1 MSHFSKKSAKGW
13 PQRATPTKC
22 FVGAALRGRPRLST
36 ICAKPFAV
44 LFVLLFLTPATAPAI
59 PLGQYQQNLNDAIAA
74 LERLTSAGRDDTRLP
89 ESIEF
94 VRTTLPKQQTV
105 ESEGETCNVDN
116 SWLHDDLDEL
126 AQAEDPAEKLGQI
139 LSTLEALEAS
149 IEERQNPGGRTTENK
164 EWAKTRL
171 ESILARPEYAT
182 GPQGSNALARL
193 LQEIAQWLAKFMPK
207 RRNVSA
213 GRVDLIALIAQI
225 VIIALAAL
233 VIGYVIRTL
242 FVWYSGRSRKPGT
255 RKKREPRIV
264 LGERLEPEAT
274 ATDLLSEA
282 ESLARQGDLRAA
294 IRKAYI
300 AFLVELGDRKLISL
314 AHHKT
319 NRDYLN
325 SLRNAP
331 QLHSRMRGL
340 TDSFERH
347 WYGFANVTPND
358 WQDFRAGYLAA
369 LQAEA
374 K

>member
-1 MSHFSKKSAKGW
+1 M
-13 PQRATPTKC
+13 PQ
-22 FVGAALRGRPRLST
+22 LST
-36 ICAKPFAV
+36 THYLAAV
-44 LFVLLFLTPATAPAI
+44 VALLFLFLAPATVTAI
-59 PLGQYQQNLNDAIAA
+59 PINEYQQNLHTAIAA
-74 LERLTSAGRDDTRLP
+74 LERLHQSGHDFDSHLT
-89 ESIEF
+89 ESIDI
-94 VRTTLPKQQTV
+94 VRRTLPKQQTV
-105 ESEGETCNVDN
+105 EVEGETCNVNN
-116 SWLHDDLDEL
+116 SWVHDDLDAIAET
-126 AQAEDPAEKLGQI
+126 EDPARRLEQL
-139 LSTLEALEAS
+139 LSSLRSLEARVA
-149 IEERQNPGGRTTENK
+149 ERQNPAGGTTENK

-193 LQEIAQWLAKFMPK
+193 LRDIAQWLAKFLP
-207 RRNVSA
+207 RRRA
-213 GRVDLIALIAQI
+213 GSGGRLDLISLIARI
-225 VIIALAAL
+225 VIIALAVV
-233 VIGYVIRTL
+233 VIGFVIKTL
-242 FVWYSGRSRKPGT
+242 FVWYSGRSRKP
-255 RKKREPRIV
+255 RKRNKREPRIV

-300 AFLVELGDRKLISL
+300 ALLVELGDRKLISL

-325 SLRNAP
+325 SLRNEP
-331 QLHSRMRGL
+331 QLHSRLRGL

-369 LQAEA
+369 LQPEA